1 MTYENERFINQE
13 LTVDGNIYNNCH
25 FENCVLMFQGGDNP
39 VFNNCTFQN
48 IKVQLKGQAA
58 QTANY
63 LSSLMSSGLPQQV
76 ENVLGDVRS
85 GFMLLPDRPSPPPA
99 VNTGTHYGRLALYAG
114 IAGIFVLWFFGMYVY
129 SSVARPYWQLQDGEP
144 LIREVSFDLIPALP
158 DSLSAEY
165 DRIRDEQL
173 AQLSQ
178 IGVSEEGG
186 VTIPVND
193 AIEQML
199 ASGAFPVGS
208 SDTDEATSDTESA
221 SEDEE
226 NATDET
232 SDEDTDADAESEED
246 SGS

>member
-13 LTVDGNIYNNCH
+13 ITVDGNIYDNCH
-25 FENCVLMFQGGDNP
+25 FENCVLMFEGGDNP

-63 LSSLMSSGLPQQV
+63 LSSLMASGLPQQV
-76 ENVLGDVRS
+76 ETVLGDVRS

-99 VNTGTHYGRLALYAG
+99 VNTGTHYGRLAIYAG
-114 IAGIFVLWFFGMYVY
+114 FAVIFVLWFFGMYVY
-129 SSVARPYWQLQDGEP
+129 SSVARPYWQLEDGKP

-178 IGVSEEGG
+178 IGVNDEGG
-186 VTIPVND
+186 VTIPVDD
-193 AIEQML
+193 AVEQML
-199 ASGAFPVGS
+199 ANGGFPVGS
-208 SDTDEATSDTESA
+208 DTDESTSEEA
-221 SEDEE
+221 SQDE
-226 NATDET
+226 ET
-232 SDEDTDADAESEED
+232 SDEDAEADAESEDD